1 MTSPL
6 SIQYKFLTFIV
17 LLVWS
22 NLSIGQAKL
31 EAINLEAPTKE
42 ECMYLDSLISNDQ
55 SLSPSQRKKYIR
67 TLAEFLPEYENY
79 HLGLYYQD
87 TLIALLQ
94 ADKEFKKL
102 ADAYSEKS
110 MIHDHL
116 GQYPEALNA
125 SQKALATYEQTD
137 NQAGIA
143 SSYNDIGVIHY
154 YRGEDSLS
162 RVYLNKSGKIYE
174 TLKDTSG
181 LAIYFNNLAN
191 VYFEMGEGEK
201 ALNLYKKG
209 YEFDIAMKNE
219 EGQVISLCNIGE
231 SYTYLKQYSKAEG
244 VLLQALA
251 LAQRVDDAW
260 TMTVP
265 LMSLGELYQQTND
278 YPKANSVLR
287 RCLKICHEISALPEE
302 AKTSKI
308 LYELAESNG
317 KTSDALFFLKKLKEI
332 EDSIFNKDSERII
345 EEMEKQ
351 YQVNDKLKEI
361 ELLNKES
368 KIKTLEYQQD
378 IEKEKSNQKILIFG
392 LIGIAIILV
401 LALTAFISKRKANNK
416 LLAKNEIITSKNE
429 ELSLAY
435 DEIELK
441 NNEIIDSIRYAKR
454 IQSALLPAKDK
465 LNSHLGNHFI
475 FYLPKDVVAGDFY
488 WMEKMGEK
496 LLFAVAD
503 CTGHGVPGAMVSV
516 VCNNGLNRSVRE
528 HKLTDPAQILEKTRS
543 IVLEEFE
550 KSEEIVNDGMDIAL
564 CCLEGQTLYYAGAHT
579 PLWLIRRGTHHVEEI
594 KADKQPVG
602 KFEKAGPF
610 TSHKIE
616 LNQGDHIYLS
626 SDGYADQFGGERG
639 KKMKT
644 TNFKKLLL
652 SLNEMDMK
660 EKETHLKK
668 AFEEWRGDLEQIDDV
683 CVMGI
688 QIN

>member
-1 MTSPL
+1 MSCRFA
-6 SIQYKFLTFIV
+6 IQYKFILLTFLHI
-17 LLVWS
+17 WA
-22 NLSIGQAKL
+22 NLSIGQTNID
-31 EAINLEAPTKE
+31 EINFDAPSKE
-42 ECMYLDSLISNDQ
+42 DCKYLDSLLSNDQ
-55 SLSPSQRKKYIR
+55 SLSTTERKKYIS
-67 TLAEFLPEYENY
+67 TLAEFLPEHENY

-87 TLIALLQ
+87 TLISVLKAEQ
-94 ADKEFKKL
+94 DFKKL
-102 ADAYSEKS
+102 AEAYSEKS
-110 MIHDHL
+110 LIHDHL
-116 GQYPEALNA
+116 GQYPEALIA
-125 SQKALATYEQTD
+125 SQNALETFEKIKD
-137 NQAGIA
+137 QAGIA

-174 TLKDTSG
+174 ALKDTSG

-191 VYFEMGEGEK
+191 VYFEMGDGEK

-209 YEFDIAMKNE
+209 YDFDIAMKNE

-265 LMSLGELYQQTND
+265 LMSLGELYQQTDD

-308 LYELAESNG
+308 LYELAKSKG
-317 KTSDALFFLKKLKEI
+317 KTSDALFFLEKLKEI

-351 YQVNDKLKEI
+351 YQVNDKQKEI

-392 LIGIAIILV
+392 LIGVALILV
-401 LALTAFISKRKANNK
+401 LALTAFISKRNANNK

-429 ELSLAY
+429 ELSHAY

-465 LNSHLGNHFI
+465 LNSHLGKHFI

-488 WMEKMGEK
+488 WMEKMDNK

-564 CCLEGQTLYYAGAHT
+564 CCLDGQTLYYAGAHT
-579 PLWLIRRGTHHVEEI
+579 PLWIIRNGSYQIEEI

-616 LNQGDHIYLS
+616 LNKGDQIYLS

-652 SLNEMDMK
+652 SLTELDMN
-660 EKETHLKK
+660 EKETHLKN
-668 AFEEWRGDLEQIDDV
+668 AFEEWRRDLEQIDDV

-688 QIN
+688 QIS